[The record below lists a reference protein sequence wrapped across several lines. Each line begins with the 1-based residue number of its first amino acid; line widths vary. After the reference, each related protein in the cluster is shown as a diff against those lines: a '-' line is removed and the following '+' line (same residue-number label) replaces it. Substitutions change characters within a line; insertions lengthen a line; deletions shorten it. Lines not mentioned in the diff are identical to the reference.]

1 MIRLSHPRREAGFSL
16 VEVSIAIGIF
26 AFVIVAILGLF
37 PTAMRLRSESA
48 LETRSVMIAQELF
61 AAVRAATNFPE
72 VWAVRD
78 GPLTLSSDRY
88 LSPPEDIT
96 QSPVVVGY
104 PANTSVP
111 FFLAASGRGG
121 NPNALWQGNLPA
133 DATQNEILTLAKLSA
148 QKITNNLYQV
158 TVEVRA
164 PASAP
169 LDNTRPMVFTTY
181 HYAQ

>member
-1 MIRLSHPRREAGFSL
+1 MTRLSQPCRETGFSL
-16 VEVSIAIGIF
+16 VEVTIAIGIF

-61 AAVRAATNFPE
+61 AAARASTNFPQ

-78 GPLTLSSDRY
+78 GPTGDY
-88 LSPPEDIT
+88 LSPAEDIT
-96 QSPVVVGY
+96 QHPVVVGY

-111 FFLAASGRGG
+111 FYLSAIGRTESGD
-121 NPNALWQGNLPA
+121 PEKLWEGNLPSGA
-133 DATQNEILTLAKLSA
+133 VNNAILTLAKLSA
-148 QKITNNLYQV
+148 KKITDNLYQV

-164 PASAP
+164 PATVP
-169 LDNTRPMVFTTY
+169 LARSQPMVFTTY
-181 HYAQ
+181 HHAP